1 MKRAL
6 GWLQRLGKNLSFLR
20 GNLFILT
27 LSWMVWYP
35 ALRMFEPYDKLYM
48 QDLGATP
55 LIIGGIT
62 ALSTVVVAF
71 IRIPGGYIA
80 DRFGRKKIIVT
91 MTFTV
96 ALAYLFYAF
105 APSWEWIF
113 VGALI
118 SNFCL
123 IYQPAL
129 MAMRADSVSPE
140 RRGIGFALA
149 DFLPMLVSIPS
160 PIIAGYLVST
170 MGRVDGMRLVYLAAV
185 GMGVA
190 GAFVR
195 LLLKETL
202 PEKKPGGNAE
212 NFWGFR
218 EDFKRQYLD
227 AAKFVFRFLPH
238 LALLYIIFEF
248 GFTGCYWFFQIFAV
262 NFLGISDGDW
272 GLVYTLSL
280 IVYLGTVMPIGVL
293 VDKVGRRKLMLFLTG
308 IVCFSGFLFAL
319 APQGTEYTLIYVL
332 VAFPMLMLANAAM
345 FNVFPALEADL
356 VPREKRG
363 RVSAIL
369 LLLAGIAGAAG
380 QVLAGF
386 AYERIHPRFPFIL
399 LTALIFA
406 DFILVIFLVKE
417 PREREL

>member
-1 MKRAL
+1 
-6 GWLQRLGKNLSFLR
+6 
-20 GNLFILT
+20 
-27 LSWMVWYP
+27 MVWNP
-35 ALRMFEPYDKLYM
+35 ALRMLEPYDKLYM

-55 LIIGGIT
+55 IIIGGIT

-105 APSWEWIF
+105 APSWEWIL

-129 MAMRADSVSPE
+129 IAMRADSVSPE
-140 RRGIGFALA
+140 KRGTGFALA
-149 DFLPMLVSIPS
+149 DFLPMLVSIPA
-160 PIIAGYLVST
+160 PIISGYLVST
-170 MGRVDGMRLVYLAAV
+170 MGRVDGMRLVYLATV
-185 GMGVA
+185 GMGVV
-190 GAFVR
+190 GAFIR

-202 PEKKPGGNAE
+202 LEKKPETDME

-218 EDFKRQYLD
+218 EDFKRKYLD
-227 AAKFVFRFLPH
+227 ATKFVFRFLPY
-238 LALLYIIFEF
+238 LALLYVIFEF
-248 GFTGCYWFFQIFAV
+248 GYMGCYWFFQIFAV
-262 NFLGISDGDW
+262 NFLGISNGDW
-272 GLVYTLSL
+272 GIVYTLSL

-293 VDKVGRRKLMLFLTG
+293 VDKVGRKKLIFSLTG
-308 IVCFSGFLFAL
+308 IVCFSAFLFAL
-319 APQGTEYTLIYVL
+319 TPQGTKYTLIYVL

-363 RVSAIL
+363 RVSAIMFL
-369 LLLAGIAGAAG
+369 LSGIAGAVG
-380 QVLAGF
+380 QALAGF

-399 LTALIFA
+399 LTALIFV
-406 DFILVIFLVKE
+406 DLILVVFLVKE
-417 PREREL
+417 PTEREL

>member
-1 MKRAL
+1 M
-6 GWLQRLGKNLSFLR
+6 GWLQRLRKNLSFLR
-20 GNLFILT
+20 GNLLILT

-35 ALRMFEPYDKLYM
+35 ALRMLEPYDKLYM

-55 LIIGGIT
+55 FIIGVIA
-62 ALSTVVVAF
+62 ALSSVVVAF

-96 ALAYLFYAF
+96 ALANLFYAF
-105 APSWEWIF
+105 APSWEWILI
-113 VGALI
+113 GALI
-118 SNFCL
+118 NNFCL

-140 RRGIGFALA
+140 KRGIGFALA
-149 DFLPMLVSIPS
+149 DFLPLLVSIPA
-160 PIIAGYLVST
+160 PIISGYLVST
-170 MGRVDGMRLVYLAAV
+170 TGRVDGMRLIYLAAV
-185 GMGVA
+185 GMGVV
-190 GAFVR
+190 GAFIR

-202 PEKKPGGNAE
+202 PEKKRETDAE

-227 AAKFVFRFLPH
+227 ATKFVFRFLPH
-238 LALLYIIFEF
+238 LVLLYMIFEF
-248 GFTGCYWFFQIFAV
+248 GFMGSYWFFQIFAV
-262 NFLGISDGDW
+262 DFLGISNSDW
-272 GLVYTLSL
+272 GVVYALSL

-293 VDKVGRRKLMLFLTG
+293 VDKVGRRKLLLSLTG
-308 IVCFSGFLFAL
+308 IVCFSAFLFAIT
-319 APQGTEYTLIYVL
+319 PQGTEYTLIYVL
-332 VAFPMLMLANAAM
+332 VSFPMLMLANAAM

-369 LLLAGIAGAAG
+369 LLLSGIAGAVG
-380 QVLAGF
+380 QALAGF

-406 DFILVIFLVKE
+406 DFILIIFLVRE
-417 PREREL
+417 PTEREL

>member
-20 GNLFILT
+20 GNLLILT

-140 RRGIGFALA
+140 RRGIGVALA

-160 PIIAGYLVST
+160 PIISGYLVST

-202 PEKKPGGNAE
+202 PEKKPGVTRKTSGDSAKTSRGNIWMRQSL
-212 NFWGFR
+212 FLGFFPTWPCYILFLSLALR
-218 EDFKRQYLD
+218 GATGF
-227 AAKFVFRFLPH
+227 FRFSR
-238 LALLYIIFEF
+238 
-248 GFTGCYWFFQIFAV
+248 W
-262 NFLGISDGDW
+262 ISS
-272 GLVYTLSL
+272 V
-280 IVYLGTVMPIGVL
+280 
-293 VDKVGRRKLMLFLTG
+293 
-308 IVCFSGFLFAL
+308 
-319 APQGTEYTLIYVL
+319 
-332 VAFPMLMLANAAM
+332 
-345 FNVFPALEADL
+345 
-356 VPREKRG
+356 
-363 RVSAIL
+363 
-369 LLLAGIAGAAG
+369 
-380 QVLAGF
+380 
-386 AYERIHPRFPFIL
+386 
-399 LTALIFA
+399 
-406 DFILVIFLVKE
+406 
-417 PREREL
+417 